1 MDKQTER
8 IQKISLKVRNGT
20 GLGLFIVK
28 GIIEAYGGGIWAE
41 NNIDGKV
48 QKVALTLP
56 IEKHPRK
63 AQIIIEALLL
73 SMRGYD

>member
-28 GIIEAYGGGIWAE
+28 GIIEGHGGGIWAE

-48 QKVALTLP
+48 QLFALTLP
-56 IEKHPRK
+56 IEKPLRK

-73 SMRGYD
+73 SMIGYY

>member
-1 MDKQTER
+1 M
-8 IQKISLKVRNGT
+8 
-20 GLGLFIVK
+20 FIVK